1 MRYIPSTDDDLEAM
15 IKEAGT
21 GSLDEI
27 LAQVPSKIRKESTL
41 KLPPAL
47 DELSLVRHMK
57 QLSSKNV
64 DVDSTTTFLG
74 AGTYDHFIP
83 AAVDQLILR
92 SEFFTAYTPYQPEI
106 SQGTLQAIFEFQ
118 TYVCML
124 TGMDVA
130 NASMY
135 DGASALAEAVLMAR
149 RIKKKAKKIFIS
161 RAVHPEYR
169 ETVLTY
175 TNDLDIEIVEI
186 PFDAEGK
193 TDINWLAANIDSDT
207 AAVAIQY
214 PNFFGIIE
222 DMESISKITAGK
234 EALFISATTEVLAL
248 GLIRPPSEYG
258 VDIVVS
264 EGQSFGNPIGFGGP
278 HLGLF
283 ATKSE
288 HIRNMPGRLVGE
300 TTDLDGNRGYVLT
313 LSTREQHIR
322 REKATSNIC
331 SNQSLCALSFAI
343 HISLLGRKGLRQMAE
358 TNLALAEYAKKE
370 ISGLEGF
377 SIKFAPPTF
386 NEFVIQTD
394 KSLETINKSLLDS
407 NMTGGLSLEGFY
419 PDLSGS
425 ILFCVTEKIRKQDID
440 KLVEVLGGC

>member
-1 MRYIPSTDDDLEAM
+1 VRYIPSTDDDLKKM
-15 IKEAGT
+15 IDEAGT

-27 LAQVPSKIRKESTL
+27 LAQVPTAIREESSL
-41 KLPPAL
+41 DLPPAL
-47 DELSLVRHMK
+47 DELSLIRHMK
-57 QLSSKNV
+57 ELSSKNAET
-64 DVDSTTTFLG
+64 DSTPTFLG
-74 AGTYDHFIP
+74 AGAYDHFIP
-83 AAVDQLILR
+83 AVVDQLILR

-149 RIKKKAKKIFIS
+149 RIKKKANKIFIS
-161 RAVHPEYR
+161 KAVHPEYR

-186 PFDAEGK
+186 PYDAEGK
-193 TDINWLAANIDSDT
+193 TDVEWLKTNIDSNT
-207 AAVAIQY
+207 AAVAVQY

-222 DMESISKITAGK
+222 DMEAISKITTDM
-234 EALFISATTEVLAL
+234 ETLFISATTEVLAL
-248 GLIRPPSEYG
+248 GLIKPPSEFG
-258 VDIVVS
+258 VDIAVS

-300 TTDLDGNRGYVLT
+300 TTDLDDKRGYVLT

-331 SNQSLCALSFAI
+331 SNQSLCALTFAI

-358 TNLALAEYAKKE
+358 TNLTLAEYTKKK
-370 ISGLEGF
+370 ISSLDGF
-377 SIKFAPPTF
+377 SIKFVSPTF
-386 NEFVIQTD
+386 NEFVIKTD
-394 KSLETINKSLLDS
+394 KSIKEINKKLLES
-407 NMTGGLSLEGFY
+407 NIIGGLSLESFY
-419 PDLSGS
+419 PELAGS
-425 ILFCVTEKIRKQDID
+425 ILFCVTEKTRKQDID
-440 KLVEVLGGC
+440 KLAEVLGGC